1 MKNQAAT
8 LNQHKSS
15 HLGWFVSSD
24 RIKNEVSQSK
34 PGLSTDVLASDND
47 AFLLFSAVLNRLRR
61 GMLIKKRH
69 VKILLIDQR
78 LYNICIS
85 GICH

>member
-1 MKNQAAT
+1 MFGRSKRFMKNQAAT

-34 PGLSTDVLASDND
+34 PGLSTDVLASV
-47 AFLLFSAVLNRLRR
+47 FGGS
-61 GMLIKKRH
+61 
-69 VKILLIDQR
+69 
-78 LYNICIS
+78 
-85 GICH
+85 